1 MVCFVYISDYS
12 VVLSSFLM
20 VHVSFFFNFF
30 PFWRLS
36 FSQFLRIY
44 LEVTNYLFSF
54 IWECL
59 TFTLIFFFLAM
70 LDLGCCTQAFCSL
83 VSGAY
88 SLLWRTGLSSWRLLL
103 FQSMGSRAHGLKG
116 CSPWPS
122 LLPSMWNLPG
132 PGIEPMSLALAGC
145 LLTTRPLGK
154 SSP

>member
-20 VHVSFFFNFF
+20 FHVSFFFNFF

-59 TFTLIFFFLAM
+59 TFTLIFFFFFFFWLCWLLVAV
-70 LDLGCCTQAFCSL
+70 LRLSL
-83 VSGAY
+83 VRWGEPTLCCGEQASHHGGFSCFRAWARGPTD
-88 SLLWRTGLSSWRLLL
+88 SMVVAPGLS
-103 FQSMGSRAHGLKG
+103 
-116 CSPWPS
+116 CSPAC
-122 LLPSMWNLPG
+122 
-132 PGIEPMSLALAGC
+132 GIFLGQGLNPC
-145 LLTTRPLGK
+145 PLHWRAVY
-154 SSP
+154 